1 MSDKVLLKARQF
13 IQADLAGVNTALLR
27 GNFDTLYQVGTLQ
40 GKAQG
45 LADALAA
52 IDAALNELDD
62 SD

>member
-13 IQADLAGVNTALLR
+13 IQADLADVNTALLR
-27 GNFDTLYQVGTLQ
+27 GNFETLYQVGTLQ

-52 IDAALNELDD
+52 IDAVLNELKD

>member
-1 MSDKVLLKARQF
+1 MSDKVLLKASQF
-13 IQADLAGVNTALLR
+13 IQADLADVNTALLR
-27 GNFDTLYQVGTLQ
+27 GNFETLYQVGTLQ

-52 IDAALNELDD
+52 IEAALNELDD

>member
-27 GNFDTLYQVGTLQ
+27 GNFETLYQVGTLQ

-52 IDAALNELDD
+52 IDAALKELDD

>member
-1 MSDKVLLKARQF
+1 MSDRVLLKARQF
-13 IQADLAGVNTALLR
+13 IQADLADVSAALLK
-27 GNFDTLYQVGTLQ
+27 GSFETLYQVGTLQ

-45 LADALAA
+45 LVDALTA

>member
-1 MSDKVLLKARQF
+1 MSDKALLKARQF
-13 IQADLAGVNTALLR
+13 IQADLVDVNTALLR
-27 GNFDTLYQVGTLQ
+27 GNFETLYQVGTLQ

>member
-13 IQADLAGVNTALLR
+13 IQADLADVNTALLR
-27 GNFDTLYQVGTLQ
+27 GNFKTLYQVSTLQ
-40 GKAQG
+40 DKAQG
-45 LADALAA
+45 LADALNA

>member
-27 GNFDTLYQVGTLQ
+27 GNFETLYQVGTLQ

-52 IDAALNELDD
+52 IEAALNELDD

>member
-27 GNFDTLYQVGTLQ
+27 GNFETLYQVGTLQ

-45 LADALAA
+45 LADALVA

>member
-1 MSDKVLLKARQF
+1 MSDRALLKARQF

-27 GNFDTLYQVGTLQ
+27 GNFETLYQVGTLQ

>member
-27 GNFDTLYQVGTLQ
+27 GNFETLYQVGTLQ

>member
-13 IQADLAGVNTALLR
+13 IQADLADVNTALLR
-27 GNFDTLYQVGTLQ
+27 GNFETLYQVGMLQ

>member
-13 IQADLAGVNTALLR
+13 IQADLADVNTALLR
-27 GNFDTLYQVGTLQ
+27 GNFETLYQVGTLQ

-52 IDAALNELDD
+52 IEAALNELDD

>member
-13 IQADLAGVNTALLR
+13 IQADLVAVNTALLR
-27 GNFDTLYQVGTLQ
+27 GNFETLYQVGTLQ